1 MSGHHHH
8 HHHAT
13 GNLKLAFSLNLAF
26 TILEIIGGLY
36 VNSIAII
43 SDAVH
48 DLGDSLSLGTA
59 WYLQKK
65 SEQKPDSKYSFGY
78 ARFSLL
84 GALINAVVLITG
96 SIYVISEAV
105 GRFMEPESTDARG
118 MFFFALLGI
127 AVNSYAAWKVSSG
140 KSMNERLISWHL
152 IEDVLGWTAILI
164 GSIILLFKDL
174 PYLDPALSLLI
185 TLYILW
191 NVLKSLKETLF
202 IFLQGIPEDIDPA
215 IIEDRIIALESV
227 DSVHHTRVWSLEGQH
242 HVFTTHV
249 KLGRINSMSELL
261 EVKEKIKQI
270 LSEYPFKFYTIETEL
285 DRESCGLPSNGSHEH

>member
-1 MSGHHHH
+1 MSGHHH

-13 GNLKLAFSLNLAF
+13 GNLKLAFFLNLAF
-26 TILEIIGGLY
+26 TVFEIFGGLY

-65 SEQKPDSKYSFGY
+65 SEQKPDRKYSFGY

-84 GALINAVVLITG
+84 GALINALVLITG

-105 GRFMEPESTDARG
+105 GRMFEPQSTDAKG
-118 MFFFALLGI
+118 MFFFALVGI

-202 IFLQGIPEDIDPA
+202 IFLQGIPEDVDPA
-215 IIEDRIIALESV
+215 IIEEKIIALDSV

-261 EVKEKIKQI
+261 EVKENIKHI

-285 DRESCGLPSNGSHEH
+285 DRESCGLPPNGSHEH

>member
-1 MSGHHHH
+1 M
-8 HHHAT
+8 
-13 GNLKLAFSLNLAF
+13 
-26 TILEIIGGLY
+26 
-36 VNSIAII
+36 
-43 SDAVH
+43 
-48 DLGDSLSLGTA
+48 
-59 WYLQKK
+59 
-65 SEQKPDSKYSFGY
+65 
-78 ARFSLL
+78 

-105 GRFMEPESTDARG
+105 GRMFEPQSTDAKG

-140 KSMNERLISWHL
+140 KSLNERLISWHL

-202 IFLQGIPEDIDPA
+202 IFLQGIPDDVDPA
-215 IIEDRIIALESV
+215 IIEEKIIALDTV

-261 EVKEKIKQI
+261 EVKENIKHI

-285 DRESCGLPSNGSHEH
+285 DQESCGLPTNCTHGH